1 MYDAE
6 AVDFT
11 GSCPVVYHTVHAFY
25 SGIGKLWFKFISKVT
40 PVREFKVKK
49 KKIIRETSL
58 FFVDFLLYI
67 CSSGVKVLYCS

>member
-25 SGIGKLWFKFISKVT
+25 SGISKLWFKFITKVT

-49 KKIIRETSL
+49 KNKNQGNKLI
-58 FFVDFLLYI
+58 FVDFLLYI